1 MLLRRF
7 ISNIKDRDWGFV
19 VAELLIVV
27 AGVFFGIQAANWNAD
42 RLEQEEGRM
51 ITERLLVDLR
61 KDLISRQMLVRYY
74 QAVFEAA
81 ERTLTRLNAESVDNP
96 LAFVIDA
103 YRATEL
109 AYRPATRTTYDEIV
123 STGSLGLIPS
133 DARQA
138 GFADYYRNDF
148 SLLAREAFRVSEY
161 RRRVRRSL
169 PDDIQ
174 AAIREKCGDLRNERY
189 EIIGFNNDCDLG
201 ISAKKLDQAAA
212 ILRSD
217 PELLRDLRFLF
228 SELNGTPISIRGE
241 VVILEA
247 SIRALESSN

>member
-1 MLLRRF
+1 MILRRL
-7 ISNIKDRDWGFV
+7 ISNIRDRDWGFV

-27 AGVFFGIQAANWNAD
+27 AGVFLGIQAANWNAD
-42 RLEQEEGRM
+42 RLAQVEGRM

-61 KDLISRQMLVRYY
+61 KDLVSRQTLVAYY

-81 ERTLTRLNAESVDNP
+81 ERTVTRLNAESVDDP

-109 AYRPATRTTYDEIV
+109 AYRPATRTTYDEVV
-123 STGSLGLIPS
+123 STGSLALIPS
-133 DARQA
+133 EARQA

-148 SLLAREAFRVSEY
+148 SLLAREAFRDSEY
-161 RRRVRRSL
+161 RHRVRRSL
-169 PDDIQ
+169 PYDIQ
-174 AAIREKCGDLRNERY
+174 VAIREKCGDLRNERY

-201 ISAKKLDQAAA
+201 ISAEKLVQAAA
-212 ILRSD
+212 TLRSD
-217 PELLRDLRFLF
+217 PELLRDLRFHF
-228 SELNGTPISIRGE
+228 SELNGTPTSIRGE

-247 SIRALESSN
+247 SIRALESAN

>member
-1 MLLRRF
+1 MLLRRI
-7 ISNIKDRDWGFV
+7 ISSIKDRDWGLV

-42 RLEQEEGRM
+42 RLEKEEGRM

-61 KDLISRQMLVRYY
+61 KDLVSRQTLVRYY

-81 ERTLTRLNAESVDNP
+81 ERTVTRLNAESIDDP

-109 AYRPATRTTYDEIV
+109 AYRPATRTTYDEVV
-123 STGSLGLIPS
+123 STGSLRLIPS
-133 DARQA
+133 EARQA

-161 RRRVRRSL
+161 RHRVRRSL
-169 PDDIQ
+169 PYDIQ
-174 AAIREKCGDLRNERY
+174 AAIREKCGDRRNERF
-189 EIIGFNNDCDLG
+189 EIIGFKNDCDLG
-201 ISAKKLDQAAA
+201 ISAESMDEAAA

-228 SELNGTPISIRGE
+228 SELNGTPTSIRGE

-247 SIRALESSN
+247 SIAALEGVN